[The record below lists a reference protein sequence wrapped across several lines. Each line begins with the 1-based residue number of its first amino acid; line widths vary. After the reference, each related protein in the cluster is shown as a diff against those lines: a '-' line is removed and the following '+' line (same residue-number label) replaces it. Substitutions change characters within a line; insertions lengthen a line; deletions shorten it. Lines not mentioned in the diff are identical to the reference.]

1 MLSALVLTLSLSV
14 LLSVAS
20 FLNVTTIAVDRLLA
34 VSLHLRYAELVT
46 SKRVTITLVTIWLT
60 SCLSS
65 RVPLIK
71 LNYYVLPVIFIS
83 TGFLL
88 TIFAYVRVYKVA
100 TYHQNQIQ
108 AQFQQRNAQA
118 LVLVRELDVELD
130 KNGNLNV

>member
-1 MLSALVLTLSLSV
+1 M

-20 FLNVTTIAVDRLLA
+20 FLNVTAITVDRLLA
-34 VSLHLRYAELVT
+34 VSVYLRYAELVT
-46 SKRVTITLVTIWLT
+46 SKRVTITLVAIWLT

-71 LNYYVLPVIFIS
+71 LSYYVLPVIFIS

-88 TIFAYVRVYKVA
+88 TTFAYVRVYKVA

-118 LVLVRELDVELD
+118 LVLLRELDVELD

>member
-1 MLSALVLTLSLSV
+1 M

-20 FLNVTTIAVDRLLA
+20 FLNVTAIAVDRLLA

-46 SKRVTITLVTIWLT
+46 SKRITITLVAIWLT
-60 SCLSS
+60 SSLSS

-88 TIFAYVRVYKVA
+88 TTFAYVRVYKAA

-118 LVLVRELDVELD
+118 LVLLRELDVELD